1 MKNGPKF
8 QIKKHNQSRIGSL
21 KSFLKKTAF
30 TVVRQKNR
38 SLGWVLFNCDKVNI
52 DLMGEMEK
60 ERESKTRIL
69 EFVTRMSDETAMKYL
84 MMAV

>member
-1 MKNGPKF
+1 M
-8 QIKKHNQSRIGSL
+8 
-21 KSFLKKTAF
+21 
-30 TVVRQKNR
+30 RQKNR

-60 ERESKTRIL
+60 ERERESETRIL

>member
-1 MKNGPKF
+1 M
-8 QIKKHNQSRIGSL
+8 
-21 KSFLKKTAF
+21 
-30 TVVRQKNR
+30 RQKNR
-38 SLGWVLFNCDKVNI
+38 SLGWVLFSCDKVNI

-60 ERESKTRIL
+60 ERERERESKTRIL

>member
-1 MKNGPKF
+1 M
-8 QIKKHNQSRIGSL
+8 
-21 KSFLKKTAF
+21 
-30 TVVRQKNR
+30 RQKNR